1 MFSVQNPLPRLSAAV
16 PSPFQGDYSQSK
28 PPYLWGMD
36 VNRDGPLI
44 GLLVFFFIL
53 AVVLAAAEMALARV
67 SDLRVR
73 MMAEEGHRRARRL
86 VALLDALPR
95 VINAILLAVL
105 VVQIGAATLTG
116 LLAERWFSNLGI
128 VIASAVLTIV
138 LFVYTEAIPKTYAFR
153 HPTAVAL
160 ALTYPVALLE
170 FLLRPIVKGLVW
182 FADLHAPGKGVS
194 MAPTITER
202 ELLSLAADAEQEG
215 EITAI
220 DRHLI
225 ERAFRLGDRTA
236 EEVMVPRTDLVAIPA
251 EETVDDAV
259 ALALR
264 AGHRRLIVYEDDLD
278 RILGVVYLRDL
289 VRAAGGTPSPLV
301 KTLTQPVLVVSE
313 WKRVVELLRDMQAK
327 GTHLAVV
334 VDEFGGTAGIVTIE
348 DIAEELLGAVADEGH
363 VSPSMITRL
372 SAGHWS
378 VDGAL
383 LVDEL
388 GALIGVDLPEGEWVT
403 VAGLVMGLAGE
414 VPKAGD
420 QVETGGFQFRVDLIE
435 QRRIRRVDVRRLPT

>member
-1 MFSVQNPLPRLSAAV
+1 
-16 PSPFQGDYSQSK
+16 
-28 PPYLWGMD
+28 MD
-36 VNRDGPLI
+36 LNRDGLLL
-44 GLLVFFFIL
+44 GLLVFFFVL
-53 AVVLAAAEMALARV
+53 AVVFAAAEMALARV
-67 SDLRVR
+67 SDLRAR
-73 MMAEEGHRRARRL
+73 TMAEQGHRRARRL
-86 VALLDALPR
+86 VALLDTLPR

-128 VIASAVLTIV
+128 VIASVVLTIV

-153 HPTAVAL
+153 HPTSVAL

-170 FLLRPIVKGLVW
+170 FTLRPIVKGLVW

-215 EITAI
+215 EITPI

-236 EEVMVPRTDLVAIPA
+236 EEVMVPRTDIVAISA
-251 EETVDDAV
+251 DQTVDEAV

-278 RILGVVYLRDL
+278 QIAGVIYLRDL
-289 VRAAGGTPSPLV
+289 VRAAGATPPPLV
-301 KTLTQPVLVVSE
+301 KALTQPVLVVSE

-334 VDEFGGTAGIVTIE
+334 VDEFGGTAGMVTIE

-363 VSPSMITRL
+363 VPPSLITRL
-372 SAGHWS
+372 GAGHWS
-378 VDGAL
+378 IDGAV

-388 GALIGVDLPEGEWVT
+388 AELIGVDLPAGEWVT

-420 QVETGGFQFRVDLIE
+420 QVETGGYRFRVDLIE
-435 QRRIRRVDVRRLPT
+435 QRRIKRVDVRRIPT

>member
-1 MFSVQNPLPRLSAAV
+1 
-16 PSPFQGDYSQSK
+16 
-28 PPYLWGMD
+28 MD
-36 VNRDGPLI
+36 INRDGPLI
-44 GLLVFFFIL
+44 GLLVLFFIL

-86 VALLDALPR
+86 VALLATLPR

-278 RILGVVYLRDL
+278 HILGVVYLRDL
-289 VRAAGGTPSPLV
+289 VRAAGDIPSPLV
-301 KTLTQPVLVVSE
+301 KTLTQPVLVISE

-372 SAGHWS
+372 SPGHWS

-420 QVETGGFQFRVDLIE
+420 QVEAGGFQFRVDLIE

>member
-1 MFSVQNPLPRLSAAV
+1 
-16 PSPFQGDYSQSK
+16 
-28 PPYLWGMD
+28 MD
-36 VNRDGPLI
+36 ANRDGPLI
-44 GLLVFFFIL
+44 GLLILFFLL
-53 AVVLAAAEMALARV
+53 AVVFAAAEMALARV

-73 MMAEEGHRRARRL
+73 TMAEEGHRRAGRL
-86 VALLDALPR
+86 ASLLDTLPR

-105 VVQIGAATLTG
+105 LVQIGAAIITG
-116 LLAERWFSNLGI
+116 LLAERWFSNIGI
-128 VIASAVLTIV
+128 VIASVVLTIV

-153 HPTAVAL
+153 HPTRVAL
-160 ALTYPVALLE
+160 ALTYPIALLE

-202 ELLSLAADAEQEG
+202 ELLSLAADAEEEG
-215 EITAI
+215 EITPI

-236 EEVMVPRTDLVAIPA
+236 EEVMVPRTDIVAVPA
-251 EETVDDAV
+251 GESVGDAV
-259 ALALR
+259 KLAVD

-278 RILGVVYLRDL
+278 QITGVVYLRDL
-289 VRAAGGTPSPLV
+289 VRASGDAPQSV
-301 KTLTQPVLVVSE
+301 QALTQPALVVSE
-313 WKRVVELLRDMQAK
+313 WKRVVELLRDMQAR

-348 DIAEELLGAVADEGH
+348 DIAEELLGAVADEGR
-363 VSPSMITRL
+363 VPSPTFTKL

-378 VDGAL
+378 VDGAV

-388 GALIGVDLPEGEWVT
+388 AELIGVDLPEGEWTT
-403 VAGLVMGLAGE
+403 VAGMVMGLAGE
-414 VPKAGD
+414 VPEGGDEVEAG
-420 QVETGGFQFRVDLIE
+420 GYRFRVDLIE
-435 QRRIRRVDVRRLPT
+435 QRRIKRVDVRRLST

>member
-1 MFSVQNPLPRLSAAV
+1 MRAKTA
-16 PSPFQGDYSQSK
+16 
-28 PPYLWGMD
+28 YLWVVD
-36 VNRDGPLI
+36 INRDGLLI
-44 GLLVFFFIL
+44 GLLVLFFFL
-53 AVVLAAAEMALARV
+53 AVMFAAAEMGLARV
-67 SDLRVR
+67 SDVRVR
-73 MMAEEGHRRARRL
+73 TMAEEGHRRARRL
-86 VALLDALPR
+86 LVLLEALPR

-105 VVQIGAATLTG
+105 VVQIGAATITG
-116 LLAERWFSNLGI
+116 LLAERWFSNFGI
-128 VIASAVLTIV
+128 VVASIVLTIL

-153 HPTAVAL
+153 HPTSVAL

-170 FLLRPIVKGLVW
+170 FLLRPVVKGLVW

-215 EITAI
+215 EITSV
-220 DRHLI
+220 DRLLI

-236 EEVMVPRTDLVAIPA
+236 EEVMVPRTDIIGVPA
-251 EETVDDAV
+251 SVTIDDAV
-259 ALALR
+259 TVALE

-278 RILGVVYLRDL
+278 QITGVVNLRDL
-289 VRAAGGTPSPLV
+289 VRATGTAPSPLV
-301 KTLTQPVLVVSE
+301 KTLAGPALIVSE
-313 WKRVVELLRDMQAK
+313 WKRVIDLLRDMQAQ

-363 VSPSMITRL
+363 VPAAIITKM

-378 VDGAL
+378 VDGAM

-388 GALIGVDLPEGEWVT
+388 NEILNVDLPEGEWTT
-403 VAGLVMGLAGE
+403 VAGMIMGLAGE
-414 VPKAGD
+414 VPEAGD
-420 QVETGGFQFRVDLIE
+420 EVEAEGFKFRVDLIE
-435 QRRIRRVDVRRLPT
+435 QRRIKRVDVRRLRS

>member
-1 MFSVQNPLPRLSAAV
+1 
-16 PSPFQGDYSQSK
+16 
-28 PPYLWGMD
+28 MD
-36 VNRDGPLI
+36 LNRDGLLL
-44 GLLVFFFIL
+44 GLLVFFFVL
-53 AVVLAAAEMALARV
+53 AVVFAAAEMALARV
-67 SDLRVR
+67 SDLRAR
-73 MMAEEGHRRARRL
+73 TMAEQGHRRARRL
-86 VALLDALPR
+86 VALLDTLPR

-128 VIASAVLTIV
+128 VIASVVLTIV

-153 HPTAVAL
+153 HPTSVAL

-170 FLLRPIVKGLVW
+170 FTLRPIVKGLVW

-215 EITAI
+215 EITPI

-236 EEVMVPRTDLVAIPA
+236 EEVMVPRTDIVAISA
-251 EETVDDAV
+251 DQTVDEAV

-278 RILGVVYLRDL
+278 QIAGVIYLRDL
-289 VRAAGGTPSPLV
+289 VRAAGATPPPLV
-301 KTLTQPVLVVSE
+301 KALTQPVLVVSE

-334 VDEFGGTAGIVTIE
+334 VDEFGGTAGMVTIE

-363 VSPSMITRL
+363 VPPSLITRL
-372 SAGHWS
+372 GAGHWS
-378 VDGAL
+378 IDGAV

-388 GALIGVDLPEGEWVT
+388 AELIGVDLPAGEWVT

-414 VPKAGD
+414 VPNAGD
-420 QVETGGFQFRVDLIE
+420 QVETGGYRFRVDLIE
-435 QRRIRRVDVRRLPT
+435 QRRIKRVDVRRIPT

>member
-1 MFSVQNPLPRLSAAV
+1 
-16 PSPFQGDYSQSK
+16 
-28 PPYLWGMD
+28 MD
-36 VNRDGPLI
+36 INRDGPLI
-44 GLLVFFFIL
+44 GLLVLFFIL

-435 QRRIRRVDVRRLPT
+435 QRRIKRVDVRRLPA

>member
-1 MFSVQNPLPRLSAAV
+1 
-16 PSPFQGDYSQSK
+16 
-28 PPYLWGMD
+28 MD
-36 VNRDGPLI
+36 INRDGPLI
-44 GLLVFFFIL
+44 GLLVLFFIL

-86 VALLDALPR
+86 VALLATLPR

-105 VVQIGAATLTG
+105 VVQIGAATRTG

-278 RILGVVYLRDL
+278 HILGVVYLRDL
-289 VRAAGGTPSPLV
+289 VRAAGDLPSPLV
-301 KTLTQPVLVVSE
+301 KTLTQPVLVISE

-372 SAGHWS
+372 SPGHWS

-420 QVETGGFQFRVDLIE
+420 QVEAGGFQFRVDLIE

>member
-1 MFSVQNPLPRLSAAV
+1 
-16 PSPFQGDYSQSK
+16 
-28 PPYLWGMD
+28 MD
-36 VNRDGPLI
+36 LNRDGPLL
-44 GLLVFFFIL
+44 GLLVLFFVL
-53 AVVLAAAEMALARV
+53 AVVFAAAEMALARV
-67 SDLRVR
+67 SDLRAR
-73 MMAEEGHRRARRL
+73 TMAEQGHRRARRL
-86 VALLDALPR
+86 VALLDTLPR

-128 VIASAVLTIV
+128 VIASVVLTIV

-153 HPTAVAL
+153 HPTSVAL

-170 FLLRPIVKGLVW
+170 FTLRPIVKGLVW

-215 EITAI
+215 EITPI

-236 EEVMVPRTDLVAIPA
+236 EEVMVPRTDIVAISA
-251 EETVDDAV
+251 DQTVDEAV

-278 RILGVVYLRDL
+278 QIAGVIYLRDL
-289 VRAAGGTPSPLV
+289 VRAAGATPPPLV
-301 KTLTQPVLVVSE
+301 KALTQPVLVVSE

-334 VDEFGGTAGIVTIE
+334 VDEFGGTAGMVTIE

-363 VSPSMITRL
+363 VPPSLITRL
-372 SAGHWS
+372 GAGHWS
-378 VDGAL
+378 IDGAV

-388 GALIGVDLPEGEWVT
+388 AELIGVDLPAGEWVT

-414 VPKAGD
+414 VPNAGD
-420 QVETGGFQFRVDLIE
+420 QVETGGYRFRVDLIE
-435 QRRIRRVDVRRLPT
+435 QRRIKRVDVRRIPT